1 MKKPPPQSPRPSVSI
16 IGFGRLGQAFAIAL
30 RSADYPIL
38 AVVAQ
43 RVAKARKG
51 LVSRRRDNLTVA
63 LGADQLEQLPPTDLV
78 IVATPD
84 DVIEET
90 ARRLA
95 AIESDRTR
103 PGKTRSRT
111 VLHTSGALSSEV
123 LSSLKQVGFHVGS
136 LHPLVSV
143 SEARAGAKA
152 LRGAFYCLEGERAAM
167 RVARLIVRDL
177 EGTSFSIPS
186 ERKALYH
193 AAAVM
198 ASPHVTALFDLATE
212 MLSACG
218 LSPKGARE
226 VLLPLLESTVNNLK
240 ASDPAKALTGT
251 FARGDLAT
259 VKKHLAAL
267 SELSRD
273 GSDEALE
280 VYRLLSLH
288 SLKLSEKN
296 KLDSQLL
303 EKIRKLLKSDYQNRE
318 Q

>member
-1 MKKPPPQSPRPSVSI
+1 MPRTKDHKTKPSVSI
-16 IGFGRLGQAFAIAL
+16 IGFGRLGQALAMAL

-38 AVVAQ
+38 AVVA
-43 RVAKARKG
+43 RRAAKARKG
-51 LVSRRRDNLTVA
+51 LVSGRHDNLTVA
-63 LGADQLEQLPPTDLV
+63 LGADQLEQLPTTDL
-78 IVATPD
+78 IIIATPD

-95 AIESDRTR
+95 VIGIARTR
-103 PGKTRSRT
+103 KIRGRT

-123 LSSLKQVGFHVGS
+123 LSPLKQVGFHTGS

-152 LRGAFYCLEGERAAM
+152 LRGAFYCLEGEPSAM
-167 RVARLIVRDL
+167 RVARLIVHAL

-218 LSPKGARE
+218 LSRKVARE

-240 ASDPAKALTGT
+240 VSDPAKALTGT

-259 VKKHLAAL
+259 VKKHLDAL

-273 GSDEALE
+273 GHDEALE
-280 VYRLLSLH
+280 VYRLLGLH
-288 SLKLSEKN
+288 SLKLAERN

-303 EKIRKLLKSDYQNRE
+303 EQIRKLLD
-318 Q
+318 

>member
-1 MKKPPPQSPRPSVSI
+1 V
-16 IGFGRLGQAFAIAL
+16 IGFGRLGQALAIAL
-30 RSADYPIL
+30 RRADYPIL
-38 AVVAQ
+38 AVVA
-43 RVAKARKG
+43 RRAAKARKG
-51 LVSRRRDNLTVA
+51 LSGRRDNLTVA
-63 LGADQLEQLPPTDLV
+63 LSADQLEHLPTTDL
-78 IVATPD
+78 IIIATPD

-95 AIESDRTR
+95 AIEIGRTR
-103 PGKTRSRT
+103 SAKTRRRT

-152 LRGAFYCLEGERAAM
+152 LRGAFYCLEGEPAAM

-240 ASDPAKALTGT
+240 VSDPAKALTGT

-273 GSDEALE
+273 GHNEALE
-280 VYRLLSLH
+280 MYRLLGLH
-288 SLKLSEKN
+288 SLKLAEKN
-296 KLDSQLL
+296 KLDPQLL
-303 EKIRKLLKSDYQNRE
+303 EQIRKLLD
-318 Q
+318 